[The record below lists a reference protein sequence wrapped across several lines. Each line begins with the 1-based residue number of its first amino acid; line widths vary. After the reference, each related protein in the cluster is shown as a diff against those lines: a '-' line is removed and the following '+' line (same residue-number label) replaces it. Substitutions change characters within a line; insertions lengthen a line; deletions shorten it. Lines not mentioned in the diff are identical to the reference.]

1 MKRLDGKPSKRKGEF
16 IDLTGLTF
24 GKLTV
29 IKLEKSEE
37 RQWTRQKVTLRWYLC
52 RCECGKE
59 TVAYGPAL
67 SKHNGTQSC
76 GCSYKEWRKTEE
88 GRSFLF
94 KKGTAF
100 RKVLYQYKHDAKR
113 RGLSWQLSNEEFKH
127 LTSSPCYFTGK
138 LPSTAMEAA
147 SGEIYMYNGVD
158 RLDSKEGYTLKNCV
172 PCCTEVNFMKR
183 NLPYEKFIEL
193 CKAIEERF

>member
-1 MKRLDGKPSKRKGEF
+1 MVLLCLSTMVLKVVGAPIKSGEKQRKGV
-16 IDLTGLTF
+16 L
-24 GKLTV
+24 
-29 IKLEKSEE
+29 SC
-37 RQWTRQKVTLRWYLC
+37 LRKY
-52 RCECGKE
+52 
-59 TVAYGPAL
+59 T
-67 SKHNGTQSC
+67 
-76 GCSYKEWRKTEE
+76 
-88 GRSFLF
+88 
-94 KKGTAF
+94 F

-193 CKAIEERF
+193 CKAIAERF